1 MIEIL
6 HIQKRIEKENQ
17 SGTSPIP
24 AMFLSLFLAA
34 LLPPP
39 LVQRVPRIIDVKRV
53 FVLHA
58 GVLCKSPPLLIES
71 QLVTQPAKI
80 NNIAAIIKLIIIS
93 LTNCTIN
100 FRCGNHTFDRFS
112 SIPCKQCKTEMPI
125 WGSLVPKTCLPQHCQ
140 QSGRE
145 GLGMRLLWGV
155 QITEYRFVGLA
166 IFNHRFV
173 NL

>member
-6 HIQKRIEKENQ
+6 HMQKELRKKINQ
-17 SGTSPIP
+17 VQVLFHPCVSGCSPP
-24 AMFLSLFLAA
+24 SSSCSAGSY
-34 LLPPP
+34 
-39 LVQRVPRIIDVKRV
+39 RIIDVKRV
-53 FVLHA
+53 FVLHT

-125 WGSLVPKTCLPQHCQ
+125 WGSLVPKTCLPRHCQ

>member
-1 MIEIL
+1 
-6 HIQKRIEKENQ
+6 
-17 SGTSPIP
+17 
-24 AMFLSLFLAA
+24 MFLSLFLAA

-58 GVLCKSPPLLIES
+58 GILCKSPPLLIES
-71 QLVTQPAKI
+71 QLVTQPAEI
-80 NNIAAIIKLIIIS
+80 NNIAAIIKLIIVS

-100 FRCGNHTFDRFS
+100 FCCGSYTFDCLS
-112 SIPCKQCKTEMPI
+112 SIRCKQRKTETLI

-145 GLGMRLLWGV
+145 GLGMRLLWSL
-155 QITEYRFVGLA
+155 QITEFPAGIRPK
-166 IFNHRFV
+166 R
-173 NL
+173 

>member
-58 GVLCKSPPLLIES
+58 GILCKSPPLLIES
-71 QLVTQPAKI
+71 QLVTQPAEI
-80 NNIAAIIKLIIIS
+80 NNIAAIMKLIIVS

-100 FRCGNHTFDRFS
+100 FRCGNYTFDRLS
-112 SIPCKQCKTEMPI
+112 SIRCKQCKTETLI
-125 WGSLVPKTCLPQHCQ
+125 WGSQDMSASTLPAIRQGRPRNEATLGSSDNRISCQ
-140 QSGRE
+140 
-145 GLGMRLLWGV
+145 
-155 QITEYRFVGLA
+155 Y
-166 IFNHRFV
+166 
-173 NL
+173 